1 MSRSNT
7 ARFDLGSSGVNC
19 VRDFF
24 LSVEFWVEKK
34 GHGELGVPVEFVKQI
49 QLLENTHSLT
59 QDDRKHISKRWIL
72 DCNLSLPES
81 NKK

>member
-19 VRDFF
+19 VRDLF

-49 QLLENTHSLT
+49 QLLENT
-59 QDDRKHISKRWIL
+59 
-72 DCNLSLPES
+72 PFP
-81 NKK
+81 